1 MVICGAD
8 RVSVAFTLERSETG
22 DTLCQEDAEY
32 YALRELE
39 REGLTAP
46 GDVEIEAFE
55 NKTGWL
61 IFCNVYPGKH
71 VELYIHFES
80 RDDFLDAIGSYG
92 TCGVELRGW
101 DDGGYT
107 VLVSGLRERVAAFVS
122 CVSEYGLPFEAPSD
136 YALHLDEQ
144 SG

>member
-39 REGLTAP
+39 REGLTVP

-61 IFCNVYPGKH
+61 IFCNVYREKQI
-71 VELYIHFES
+71 YIHFENS
-80 RDDFLDAIGSYG
+80 DTFLDAVGAKG
-92 TCGVELRGW
+92 TDGVTLRGW
-101 DDGGYT
+101 ENNGYT
-107 VLVSGLRERVAAFVS
+107 VLVSGAREDVAAFVS
-122 CVSEYGLPFEAPSD
+122 RVSEYGVPFEAPPD
-136 YALHLDEQ
+136 HALHLEEQ